1 MTEHRDITP
10 EEEALLKQALQNL
23 GAFITEHGQP
33 QYVFF
38 DEIDPRNEDDFD
50 TWEYGTEPLPHDHT
64 WRSTSID
71 VSPSNGDVV
80 ESVDTT
86 DLKSVGR

>member
-23 GAFITEHGQP
+23 GTFITKHSQP

-38 DEIDPRNEDDFD
+38 DEIDFRNEDDFD
-50 TWEYGTEPLPHDHT
+50 TWDVGVEPIPRDQT
-64 WRSTSID
+64 
-71 VSPSNGDVV
+71 
-80 ESVDTT
+80 
-86 DLKSVGR
+86 

>member
-1 MTEHRDITP
+1 MEDNQALSP
-10 EEEALLKQALQNL
+10 EDEALLQQALLNL

-33 QYVFF
+33 QYVLIE
-38 DEIDPRNEDDFD
+38 DDDPRNEDDFD
-50 TWEYGTEPLPHDHT
+50 TWEYGTEPLPHNHT

-71 VSPSNGDVV
+71 VSPNNGDVV

>member
-1 MTEHRDITP
+1 MTEHRDITA
-10 EEEALLKQALQNL
+10 EEEQLLQQALQNL

-33 QYVFF
+33 QYVLIE
-38 DEIDPRNEDDFD
+38 DDDPRNEDDYS

-71 VSPSNGDVV
+71 VSPSKA
-80 ESVDTT
+80 E
-86 DLKSVGR
+86 

>member
-23 GAFITEHGQP
+23 GAFITKHGQP

-38 DEIDPRNEDDFD
+38 DEMDPRNEDDYD
-50 TWEYGTEPLPHDHT
+50 TWDVGMEPIPGDQT
-64 WRSTSID
+64 WKSTAID
-71 VSPSNGDVV
+71 VTSTEIND
-80 ESVDTT
+80 
-86 DLKSVGR
+86 

>member
-33 QYVFF
+33 QYVLF
-38 DEIDPRNEDDFD
+38 DDNDPRNEDDYS
-50 TWEYGTEPLPHDHT
+50 TWDYGTEPLPHDHT
-64 WRSTSID
+64 WRSTSI
-71 VSPSNGDVV
+71 
-80 ESVDTT
+80 EI
-86 DLKSVGR
+86 KSTEV